1 MSEAR
6 GPMCRWRRMYALL
19 GLTVGGSLV
28 WLATV
33 LDLLHLD
40 MSVSVENI
48 VVSQS
53 RQPLLWIVDLSPLL
67 LSVLAY
73 AVGKRQ
79 DEAAHLNAELGKRVG
94 ELMAANEQ
102 LADEMIERQ
111 HLEEQ
116 LRHSQKLEAI
126 GQLAG
131 GVAHD
136 FNNLLT
142 AILGYADLL
151 LAEFGPSSKYGGYAI
166 EIHKA
171 GDRAA
176 SLVQQLLGFSRKQM
190 VRPRV
195 VDVNAVLGESRNL
208 LERVIGEHLRLDVIE
223 AEGEM
228 PVFMDPVQIEQ
239 ILVNL
244 VVNARDA
251 MPDGGTVT
259 VRASTASLDS
269 QSCEADEGAAPGKY
283 CVLEVIDTGIGM
295 DESTMERI
303 FEPFFTTK
311 GRAEGSGL
319 GLATTYGIVRQ
330 NSGFIQV
337 RSHLGCGSTF
347 RVFLPMQDGAVV
359 EDEREAVADIPRGNE
374 CILLVEDED
383 TVRELASTVLR
394 QWGYLVL
401 EARHADEAVHI
412 WKREKD
418 SIDLLLTDV
427 IMPGADGRKLSKILR
442 RERPDIPVLFMSG
455 YDDKMMSKRSELGGM
470 PDFIA
475 KPFTAQKLTVKVR
488 EVLDAH

>member
-1 MSEAR
+1 M
-6 GPMCRWRRMYALL
+6 
-19 GLTVGGSLV
+19 TFQ
-28 WLATV
+28 
-33 LDLLHLD
+33 
-40 MSVSVENI
+40 SVVNA
-48 VVSQS
+48 QLC
-53 RQPLLWIVDLSPLL
+53 QPLLWIIDVSPVLL
-67 LSVLAY
+67 WALAY
-73 AVGKRQ
+73 AVGRRQ
-79 DEAAHLNAELGKRVG
+79 DEAAHLNAELGRRVG
-94 ELMAANEQ
+94 ELIAANEH
-102 LADEMIERQ
+102 LGDEMIERQ

-131 GVAHD
+131 GIAHD

-151 LAEFGPSSKYGGYAI
+151 MAEFGPDDRRGGYAG
-166 EIHKA
+166 EIRRA

-176 SLVQQLLGFSRKQM
+176 ALVQQLLGFSRKQM
-190 VRPRV
+190 VHPRV
-195 VDVNAVLGESRNL
+195 VDVNAVLGDSRRL

-223 AEGEM
+223 ADGEL

-259 VRASTASLDS
+259 VRASASVLTPEDCS
-269 QSCEADEGAAPGKY
+269 SGQDGTPGHY
-283 CVLEVIDTGIGM
+283 CLLEVIDTGVGM
-295 DESTMERI
+295 DESTIERI

-319 GLATTYGIVRQ
+319 GLATTYGIVKQ

-347 RVFLPMQDGAVV
+347 RVFLPMRDGV
-359 EDEREAVADIPRGNE
+359 EATDERPVVGDIPRGHE

-394 QWGYLVL
+394 QWGYQVL
-401 EARHADEAVHI
+401 EARHADEAVRI
-412 WKREKD
+412 WRKERET
-418 SIDLLLTDV
+418 IDLLLTDV
-427 IMPGADGRKLSKILR
+427 IMPGSDGRKLSKLLR
-442 RERPDIPVLFMSG
+442 KERPDIPVLFMSG
-455 YDDKMMSKRSELGGM
+455 YDDKMMNRRGELGDM
-470 PDFIA
+470 PNFIP

-488 EVLDAH
+488 EVLDA

>member
-1 MSEAR
+1 MSEES
-6 GPMCRWRRMYALL
+6 GPRCTWRRRYALL
-19 GLTVGGSLV
+19 GATVGASLV
-28 WLATV
+28 WFACI
-33 LDLLHLD
+33 LDLMHHHSPITL
-40 MSVSVENI
+40 EN
-48 VVSQS
+48 VAKLQMVH
-53 RQPLLWIVDLSPLL
+53 PLLWIIDLSPFLL
-67 LSVLAY
+67 GWLAY
-73 AVGKRQ
+73 AVGRRQ
-79 DEAAHLNAELGKRVG
+79 DETVHLNSELNKRVAEL
-94 ELMAANEQ
+94 LAANEQ

-131 GVAHD
+131 GIAHD

-151 LAEFGPSSKYGGYAI
+151 IAEFDHDERLGGYAS
-166 EIHKA
+166 EIHRA

-176 SLVQQLLGFSRKQM
+176 ALVQQLLGFSRKQM

-195 VDVNAVLGESRNL
+195 VDVNAVLGDSRRL
-208 LERVIGEHLRLDVIE
+208 LERVIGEHLRLDVIDADGE
-223 AEGEM
+223 A

-251 MPDGGTVT
+251 MPDGGIVT
-259 VRASTASLDS
+259 IRASTTTLGLDD
-269 QSCEADEGAAPGKY
+269 CESREKAHPGEY
-283 CVLEVIDTGIGM
+283 CVVEVIDTGVGM
-295 DESTMERI
+295 DQGTIDRI

-330 NSGFIQV
+330 NNGFIEV
-337 RSHLGCGSTF
+337 HSHLGCGSTF
-347 RVFLPMQDGAVV
+347 RVFLPMQYGVEVV
-359 EDEREAVADIPRGNE
+359 EEQAGIYETPRGTE

-394 QWGYLVL
+394 QWGYNVL
-401 EARHADEAVHI
+401 EARHADEAVSI
-412 WKREKD
+412 WRRERD
-418 SIDLLLTDV
+418 EIDLLLTDV
-427 IMPGADGRKLSKILR
+427 IMPGSDGRKLCQQLR
-442 RERPDIPVLFMSG
+442 KERPDIPVLFMSG
-455 YDDKMMSKRSELGGM
+455 YDDKMMNRRSELGDM
-470 PDFIA
+470 PNFIP

-488 EVLDAH
+488 EVLDA

>member
-1 MSEAR
+1 MSEEH
-6 GPMCRWRRMYALL
+6 GPRRTWRRRYALL
-19 GLTVGGSLV
+19 GFAVGGSLV
-28 WLATV
+28 WLSTV
-33 LDLLHLD
+33 LNLMHLGKPITIEY
-40 MSVSVENI
+40 MVL
-48 VVSQS
+48 SQLG
-53 RQPLLWIVDLSPLL
+53 REPLLWIIDLSPFL
-67 LSVLAY
+67 LSALAY
-73 AVGKRQ
+73 AVGRRQ
-79 DEAAHLNAELGKRVG
+79 DETVHLNSELGRRVG
-94 ELMAANEQ
+94 ELLAANEQ
-102 LADEMIERQ
+102 LADEMVERE

-131 GVAHD
+131 GIAHD

-151 LAEFGPSSKYGGYAI
+151 LAEFGPDDRRSGYAG
-166 EIHKA
+166 EIHRA

-176 SLVQQLLGFSRKQM
+176 ALVQQLLGFGRKQM

-195 VDVNAVLGESRNL
+195 VDVNAVLRESRRL

-223 AEGEM
+223 AEGEV
-228 PVFMDPVQIEQ
+228 PVFMDPMQIEQ

-251 MPDGGTVT
+251 MPGGGIVT
-259 VRASTASLDS
+259 VRASTAGLGLDDCDS
-269 QSCEADEGAAPGKY
+269 SEDATPGDY
-283 CVLEVIDTGIGM
+283 CILEVIDTGVGM
-295 DESTMERI
+295 DDATIERI

-330 NSGFIQV
+330 NHGFINV
-337 RSHLGCGSTF
+337 YSHLGCGSTF
-347 RVFLPMQDGAVV
+347 RVFLPMQD
-359 EDEREAVADIPRGNE
+359 EAVIADEQADVDDSPRGTE

-394 QWGYLVL
+394 QWGYHVL

-412 WKREKD
+412 WKRERD
-418 SIDLLLTDV
+418 TIDLLLTDV
-427 IMPGADGRKLSKILR
+427 IMPGSDGRKLCRLLR
-442 RERPDIPVLFMSG
+442 QERPDIPVLFMSG
-455 YDDKMMSKRSELGGM
+455 YDDKMMNRHAELGDM
-470 PDFIA
+470 PDFIP

-488 EVLDAH
+488 EVLDA

>member
-1 MSEAR
+1 MSEER
-6 GPMCRWRRMYALL
+6 GPRCRWRLRYALL
-19 GLTVGGSLV
+19 GFTVGGSLV

-33 LDLLHLD
+33 LDLLHLERSMTVD
-40 MSVSVENI
+40 NI
-48 VVSQS
+48 LLSQFG
-53 RQPLLWIVDLSPLL
+53 QPLLWIIDLSPLL
-67 LSVLAY
+67 LSALAY

-79 DEAAHLNAELGKRVG
+79 DEAAHLNSELGRRVG
-94 ELMAANEQ
+94 ELIAANEQ

-142 AILGYADLL
+142 AILGYADLMVS
-151 LAEFGPSSKYGGYAI
+151 EFGSESRFGAYAI

-176 SLVQQLLGFSRKQM
+176 ALVQQLLGFSRKQM

-195 VDVNAVLGESRNL
+195 VDVNAVLCESRNL
-208 LERVIGEHLRLDVIE
+208 LDRVIGEHLRLDVIE
-223 AEGEM
+223 AEGEV

-259 VRASTASLDS
+259 VRASTAALGPED
-269 QSCEADEGAAPGKY
+269 CDMEDGAAAGTY
-283 CVLEVIDTGIGM
+283 CVLEVIDTGVGM
-295 DESTMERI
+295 DEATMERI

-347 RVFLPMQDGAVV
+347 RVFLPMQVGAVV
-359 EDEREAVADIPRGNE
+359 AEAHAAAGELPRGSE

-394 QWGYLVL
+394 QWGYNVL

-427 IMPGADGRKLSKILR
+427 IMPGADGRKLCKILR

-455 YDDKMMSKRSELGGM
+455 YDDKMMNKRSELGGM
-470 PDFIA
+470 PNFIP

>member
-1 MSEAR
+1 MSEER
-6 GPMCRWRRMYALL
+6 GPRRRWRYMYALL
-19 GLTVGGSLV
+19 GLTVGSALV

-33 LDLLHLD
+33 LDVLHHDQPMNL
-40 MSVSVENI
+40 SSILNA
-48 VVSQS
+48 QFC
-53 RQPLLWIVDLSPLL
+53 QPLLWIIDTSPILL
-67 LSVLAY
+67 LVLAY
-73 AVGKRQ
+73 AVGRRQ
-79 DEAAHLNAELGKRVG
+79 DEAAHLNAELGRRVA
-94 ELMAANEQ
+94 ELMAANEH
-102 LADEMIERQ
+102 LGDEMIERQ

-151 LAEFGPSSKYGGYAI
+151 MAEFGPNDKRGGYAS
-166 EIHKA
+166 EIRRA

-176 SLVQQLLGFSRKQM
+176 ALVQQLLGFSRKQM

-195 VDVNAVLGESRNL
+195 VDVNAVLSDSRRL

-223 AEGEM
+223 ADGEL

-259 VRASTASLDS
+259 VRAAA
-269 QSCEADEGAAPGKY
+269 EAVAAGEFESDADGAPGHY
-283 CVLEVIDTGIGM
+283 CILEVIDTGVGM
-295 DESTMERI
+295 DESTIERI

-319 GLATTYGIVRQ
+319 GLATTYGIVKQ

-347 RVFLPMQDGAVV
+347 RVFLPMQDGAEVS
-359 EDEREAVADIPRGNE
+359 EERAAVGDIPRGKE

-394 QWGYLVL
+394 QWGYNVL
-401 EARHADEAVHI
+401 EARHADEAVRI
-412 WKREKD
+412 WEKERD
-418 SIDLLLTDV
+418 AIDLLLTDV
-427 IMPGADGRKLSKILR
+427 IMPGADGRKLSKMLR
-442 RERPDIPVLFMSG
+442 KERPDIPVLFMSG
-455 YDDKMMSKRSELGGM
+455 YDDKMMNRRAELGDM
-470 PDFIA
+470 PNFIP

-488 EVLDAH
+488 EVLDA